1 MIDTSEEKKNKI
13 KDSLN
18 KTKEKRKSQEIAI
31 IKTKLD
37 YDKLNKNTL
46 KILNRIFLEAKWL
59 YNYIINKEF
68 NNDIF
73 NIDYKINNVSIYVKD
88 HYETRKL
95 KYISSQMKE
104 EIMDRAIDNIKG
116 LHELKIKGFK
126 IGSLK
131 YKSKV
136 TSIPLKQYDITY
148 KIINNKYIKIQG
160 IKQKLMVNG
169 LDNL

>member
-1 MIDTSEEKKNKI
+1 M
-13 KDSLN
+13 
-18 KTKEKRKSQEIAI
+18 
-31 IKTKLD
+31 
-37 YDKLNKNTL
+37 
-46 KILNRIFLEAKWL
+46 
-59 YNYIINKEF
+59 
-68 NNDIF
+68 
-73 NIDYKINNVSIYVKD
+73 YVKD

>member
-1 MIDTSEEKKNKI
+1 
-13 KDSLN
+13 
-18 KTKEKRKSQEIAI
+18 
-31 IKTKLD
+31 
-37 YDKLNKNTL
+37 
-46 KILNRIFLEAKWL
+46 
-59 YNYIINKEF
+59 
-68 NNDIF
+68 
-73 NIDYKINNVSIYVKD
+73 
-88 HYETRKL
+88 
-95 KYISSQMKE
+95 
-104 EIMDRAIDNIKG
+104 MDRAIDNIKG